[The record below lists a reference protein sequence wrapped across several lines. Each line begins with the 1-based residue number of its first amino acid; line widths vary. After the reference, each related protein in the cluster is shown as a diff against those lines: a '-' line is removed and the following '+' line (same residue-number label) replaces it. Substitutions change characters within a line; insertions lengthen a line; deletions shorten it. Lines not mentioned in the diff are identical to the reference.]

1 MNEYQRVEMM
11 EDKRWT
17 NILKCDIMENITKLG
32 DAEQHDRFAEMD
44 VNLVDENINLQDLKK
59 NIGKYYE
66 QFKVVNGDFKDL
78 ILSGAGSK
86 SFLERYRHLHPDKI
100 KLSMNNSIHI
110 ITNASNARVRR
121 FKIALKKLED
131 LQRYSNPKKG
141 KQQHIKRSKMEATMG
156 KIVNKV
162 KRIVL
167 VDLTKRT
174 TKNMVDDVKQNLIKY
189 DTVIEQLQND
199 AKSMAVIIMKEI
211 ETGTNFNQDSVN
223 YVKSYFAEKD
233 AEEKSINTNTSYI
246 DKINAIM
253 DSMERSRK
261 SFMQEKPATKTE
273 EKFYSELPWI
283 IDTTDEDDTS
293 IAEND
298 KNKETK
304 NNNNNWCSN
313 ISQFGITYY
322 VHPDDKTKFLNNLK
336 NDINVSSID
345 YKFPENI
352 FNYVTL
358 SDIQPT
364 NDELAAD
371 YILNQ
376 SEYNNIED
384 LVKYIECTKT
394 DLINL
399 SKFSTLRTSIRSLL
413 LKERLLNKEIIDKLK
428 LLTIKDIEFAKQVE
442 SFKTFIDGQNEKM
455 SNLDKI
461 KTHYLKLFNDLYFYV
476 DNIKIILKKLDVSI
490 DDSNEFEFIKTL
502 TPQENTIDTGTEELM
517 KSIEDIKSMI
527 VIING
532 KFKWCNLIIP
542 DEFDSKQ
549 LNFARAMYVYKVQ
562 EFVQAELIK
571 KKIKLSLLIKK
582 NKADDMPKKS
592 EYILT
597 RDDMKRQAELIVKM
611 FNEKDTDSSKN
622 KRKPI
627 SFRKSFI

>member
-44 VNLVDENINLQDLKK
+44 VNLVNENINLQDMKK

-66 QFKVVNGDFKDL
+66 QFKVVNGDFKDI

-86 SFLERYRHLHPDKI
+86 SLLERYRHLHPDKI
-100 KLSMNNSIHI
+100 KLSMNNSIHT

-131 LQRYSNPKKG
+131 IHRHPNPKKG
-141 KQQHIKRSKMEATMG
+141 KQKHIKRHKMEATMG

-162 KRIVL
+162 KRIAL
-167 VDLTKRT
+167 VDSTKRT
-174 TKNMVDDVKQNLIKY
+174 TKNMVDGVKQNLIKY

-233 AEEKSINTNTSYI
+233 AEEKSINTNTSYL

-261 SFMQEKPATKTE
+261 SLMQEKPATKTE
-273 EKFYSELPWI
+273 KRFYSELPWT
-283 IDTTDEDDTS
+283 IDTTTEADTT

-313 ISQFGITYY
+313 ISQFGIMYY

-376 SEYNNIED
+376 SEYNNIDD
-384 LVKYIECTKT
+384 LVKYVECTKN
-394 DLINL
+394 DLIYL
-399 SKFSTLRTSIRSLL
+399 SKLSTLRTSLRSLL
-413 LKERLLNKEIIDKLK
+413 LKERLYKKETIDKLK
-428 LLTIKDIEFAKQVE
+428 LLTIKDIEFTKQVE
-442 SFKTFIDGQNEKM
+442 SFKTFIDGQNKKM
-455 SNLDKI
+455 SNLDKM
-461 KTHYLKLFNDLYFYV
+461 KTHYLKLFNDLYFYM
-476 DNIKIILKKLDVSI
+476 DNIKMILKKLDVSI
-490 DDSNEFEFIKTL
+490 DDSKQFEFIKTL
-502 TPQENTIDTGTEELM
+502 TSQENTIDNGTEELM

-532 KFKWCNLIIP
+532 KFRWCNLIIP

-562 EFVQAELIK
+562 EFIQAELTK

>member
-32 DAEQHDRFAEMD
+32 DAEQNDRFAEMD
-44 VNLVDENINLQDLKK
+44 VNLVNENIKLQDMKK

-66 QFKVVNGDFKDL
+66 KFKVVNGDFKDI

-86 SFLERYRHLHPDKI
+86 SLLERYRHLRPDQI
-100 KLSMNNSIHI
+100 KLSMNNSIHTI
-110 ITNASNARVRR
+110 NNASNARVRR

-131 LQRYSNPKKG
+131 IHRHPNPKKG
-141 KQQHIKRSKMEATMG
+141 EQQHIKRNKMEATMG

-162 KRIVL
+162 KRIAL
-167 VDLTKRT
+167 VDSTKRT
-174 TKNMVDDVKQNLIKY
+174 TKNMVDGVKQNLIKY

-211 ETGTNFNQDSVN
+211 ETGTNFNQDTVN

-233 AEEKSINTNTSYI
+233 AEEKSINTNTSYL

-261 SFMQEKPATKTE
+261 SLMQEKPATKTNE
-273 EKFYSELPWI
+273 RFYSKLPWT
-283 IDTTDEDDTS
+283 IDTTENSD
-293 IAEND
+293 IAENY

-313 ISQFGITYY
+313 ISRFGIMYY
-322 VHPDDKTKFLNNLK
+322 VHPEDKTKFLNNLK

-384 LVKYIECTKT
+384 LVKYVECTKN

-399 SKFSTLRTSIRSLL
+399 SKLSTLRTSLRSLL
-413 LKERLLNKEIIDKLK
+413 LKERLYKKETIDKLK
-428 LLTIKDIEFAKQVE
+428 LLTIKDIEFTKQVE
-442 SFKTFIDGQNEKM
+442 SFKTFIDGQNKKMSDLEKM
-455 SNLDKI
+455 

-490 DDSNEFEFIKTL
+490 EDSKQFEFIKTL
-502 TPQENTIDTGTEELM
+502 TSQENTIDTGTEELM

-532 KFKWCNLIIP
+532 KFRWCNLIIP

-562 EFVQAELIK
+562 EFIQTELTQK
-571 KKIKLSLLIKK
+571 QIKLSLLIKK
-582 NKADDMPKKS
+582 NRADDMPKKS
-592 EYILT
+592 EYIST